1 MGGLTLLM
9 SLKNNWKNVLDTLVC
24 IILSNI
30 YLLEKLFIFIKA
42 KICGVVIFRF
52 YINREIEK
60 KERMCCK
67 WTIKILISK

>member
-30 YLLEKLFIFIKA
+30 FLLEKPFIF
-42 KICGVVIFRF
+42 F
-52 YINREIEK
+52 
-60 KERMCCK
+60 
-67 WTIKILISK
+67 SKLKYAEL